1 MQLMRRPLTVL
12 LLMICCLSAEGQ
24 RRNDK
29 VLNRPYADNRAWHLG
44 FGVGVQ
50 TLDLAFTHNGF
61 TAPDGSTWFMEQPSF
76 SPGFNVNFLIDFR
89 LSNYF
94 NLRLSPGMYFGNRE
108 VKMVDTTL
116 GGEDGQN
123 IKSTFVALPVDLRF
137 SAIRYGNVKP
147 YLTAGAMAVADVAKK
162 RDDYLRLKTF
172 DAYLKAKQSF
182 FDLLPSSAFALTNID
197 DKVGEVMVQNTRAR
211 RYTYS
216 LRTQA
221 DFTCRIIESRLDGTL
236 LSLNG
241 HEVHTLFTGR
251 FNAYNLTAVYGACL
265 LVGLDPEKTLID
277 MSRLVPVAGRF
288 QTFHSPSGAVTGIVD
303 YAHTP
308 DAVVNVI
315 TAIRDVVGTR
325 GNIITVVGAGGN
337 RDKGKRPI
345 MAAEAA
351 RLSDRVVLT
360 SDNPR
365 DEVPEEIIRD
375 MEAGLTDE
383 TRPRTL
389 SIADRR
395 EAIRTAI
402 ALAAPGDVVLV
413 AGKGHEDYQEI
424 HGVKHHFD
432 DREVIAEALAA
443 VK

>member
-1 MQLMRRPLTVL
+1 MQLMRRPRTVL

-172 DAYLKAKQSF
+172 DAYLTIGF
-182 FDLLPSSAFALTNID
+182 GCDFYLPYF
-197 DKVGEVMVQNTRAR
+197 K
-211 RYTYS
+211 
-216 LRTQA
+216 
-221 DFTCRIIESRLDGTL
+221 
-236 LSLNG
+236 LSPELK
-241 HEVHTLFTGR
+241 FC
-251 FNAYNLTAVYGACL
+251 F
-265 LVGLDPEKTLID
+265 GLSDIL
-277 MSRLVPVAGRF
+277 
-288 QTFHSPSGAVTGIVD
+288 QH
-303 YAHTP
+303 
-308 DAVVNVI
+308 
-315 TAIRDVVGTR
+315 
-325 GNIITVVGAGGN
+325 
-337 RDKGKRPI
+337 KRPDLDENP
-345 MAAEAA
+345 AAQKFTQS
-351 RLSDRVVLT
+351 LSKATSSMVILT
-360 SDNPR
+360 FYF
-365 DEVPEEIIRD
+365 E
-375 MEAGLTDE
+375 
-383 TRPRTL
+383 
-389 SIADRR
+389 
-395 EAIRTAI
+395 
-402 ALAAPGDVVLV
+402 
-413 AGKGHEDYQEI
+413 
-424 HGVKHHFD
+424 
-432 DREVIAEALAA
+432 
-443 VK
+443 